1 MVDAIQHKALRIA
14 LRSLNCTTGALLEE
28 EAGMLPLD
36 LRRKQQSLNFWA
48 RAKSRH
54 GSYPVNKLVG
64 TGTFIKGKILKR
76 KHVALPFWTLVED
89 AGLDK
94 VPVADLRPSKTPPP
108 LTLGPIDVDLSLS
121 NKITKTD
128 LPQLIKSEALS
139 LIILL
144 LLL

>member
-1 MVDAIQHKALRIA
+1 MHMSINIA
-14 LRSLNCTTGALLEE
+14 TFYTCPGKSAKVLDNLTQCPGIGLKNYGMYDCTPGALLEE

-54 GSYPVNKLVG
+54 GSNPVNKLVG

-76 KHVALPFWTLVED
+76 KHVALPFGASIRTVVED

-94 VPVADLRPSKTPPP
+94 VPVADLRPSKPPPP
-108 LTLGPIDVDLSLS
+108 LD
-121 NKITKTD
+121 
-128 LPQLIKSEALS
+128 ALTH
-139 LIILL
+139 
-144 LLL
+144 